1 MKVNTKTI
9 KNKIIYTAVATAC
22 LFGATAQAQP
32 TATLGNAD
40 HIDLESLS
48 VSVVQPVA
56 SADATTND
64 EMFRFMSHAETI
76 KQMPGEFHKS
86 LPELNAAMFVERD
99 AGLGFS
105 GQSTKM
111 DIVSLKIGYMMGA
124 LPLVYKKD
132 KVKYNNQLKIINKV
146 ANSTIFDVTTRQQM
160 KRFLTSSTKLNGKAY
175 TAMMSALSKSMAASK
190 TVSGQRKHAYM
201 LVGLWVTLNT
211 MSLATNNTP
220 SYLSNIGNIL
230 ANMLEKDAA
239 FGSSDKTLARHIRT
253 ITKETKK
260 ALPNKKAVYGAL
272 RAMTKVKKDA

>member
-1 MKVNTKTI
+1 MKVNTKKI
-9 KNKIIYTAVATAC
+9 KNKIGYTLLAATC
-22 LFGATAQAQP
+22 LFGTAAQAQP
-32 TATLGNAD
+32 TNTLGNAD

-64 EMFRFMSHAETI
+64 EMFRFMAHADAL
-76 KQMPGEFHKS
+76 KQMPGEFHKN
-86 LPELNAAMFVERD
+86 LPELKTSMFTTSD
-99 AGLGFS
+99 DGF
-105 GQSTKM
+105 GFGGRSTKV

-132 KVKYNNQLKIINKV
+132 KVKYNSQLKIINKV
-146 ANSTIFDVTTRQQM
+146 ANSTIFDVATRQQM
-160 KRFLTSSTKLNGKAY
+160 KRFLTSSSKLNGKAY
-175 TAMMSALSKSMAASK
+175 TAMMSALSKSMAKSK
-190 TVSGQRKHAYM
+190 TASNQRKHAYM

-211 MSLATNNTP
+211 MSLATDNTP

-253 ITKETKK
+253 ITRETKK